1 MRRSFGAR
9 VAARLL
15 SGAWG
20 DRGGAAVTPA
30 PAVGLVR
37 VLQPGPA
44 VAVAAARTGPSVRAL
59 RSRLRMLGALALVV
73 VGGVHLEQY
82 AAGLSAIPVIGPL
95 FVLNFAG
102 AAIVALA
109 LLAPTERMA
118 GRWAGIWLG
127 LLALSGVSMAL
138 VALVFVLVSEY
149 VPLFGVFMENGYR
162 PEVVA
167 ATVAEIATTVLLGGF
182 IATVIVRGRSGVPV
196 R

>member
-1 MRRSFGAR
+1 MRRSFVPR
-9 VAARLL
+9 VAARLM
-15 SGAWG
+15 SGAPG
-20 DRGGAAVTPA
+20 RPAVTPA
-30 PAVGLVR
+30 PAVRGPIVR
-37 VLQPGPA
+37 VLQPGPRA
-44 VAVAAARTGPSVRAL
+44 VVAVARMGLSMRAL
-59 RSRLRMLGALALVV
+59 HSPLRMPGALALLVA
-73 VGGVHLEQY
+73 GAVHLEQY

-118 GRWAGIWLG
+118 GRWASIWLG
-127 LLALSGVSMAL
+127 LLALSGVSLAL

-167 ATVAEIATTVLLGGF
+167 AIVAEIATIVFLGGF
-182 IATVIVRGRSGVPV
+182 LATVVARGRSGVLI